1 VQSDHVVVV
10 EGYFDVIALHE
21 LGIFNVVAT
30 MGTAVSQKHLVLAS
44 KLTRSGV
51 IIILFDEDDA
61 GKKAVQRVANLL
73 QRNDLSDSP
82 NRRRKVFQLDISVQV
97 RVGSMKDAA
106 EYLKQTFRESI
117 ESKDDFLLRI
127 DRIKDCGD
135 LSQFPSRRDA
145 YLAVKHM
152 VKKAKDIRSVL

>member
-1 VQSDHVVVV
+1 V

-30 MGTAVSQKHLVLAS
+30 MGTAVSQNHLVLAS

-73 QRNDLSDSP
+73 QRNDLPDSP
-82 NRRRKVFQLDISVQV
+82 SRRRRKVFQLDISVLV

-106 EYLKQTFRESI
+106 EYLKLTFQENI
-117 ESKDDFLLRI
+117 ESKDDFLLRV

-145 YLAVKHM
+145 FLAVKHM